1 MRVLSKNTVSPIA
14 VAATIESARSTSAL
28 ADAAVNAPAPAVAS
42 TQTTRMALPTVER
55 TALTATEPSSGTSAR
70 ARRLVT
76 AQVSAEP
83 SAAKIGR
90 ASCRERVWIGV
101 AGLHG

>member
-42 TQTTRMALPTVER
+42 TQTTRRALPTVER
-55 TALTATEPSSGTSAR
+55 TALTATDSVGLASATIPAPTLSAAR
-70 ARRLVT
+70 AAIR
-76 AQVSAEP
+76 
-83 SAAKIGR
+83 AAP
-90 ASCRERVWIGV
+90 V
-101 AGLHG
+101 